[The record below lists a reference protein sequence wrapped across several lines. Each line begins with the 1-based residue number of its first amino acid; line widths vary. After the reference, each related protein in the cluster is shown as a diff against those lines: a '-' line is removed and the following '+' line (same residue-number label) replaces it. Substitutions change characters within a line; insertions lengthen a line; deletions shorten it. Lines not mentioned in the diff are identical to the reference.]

1 MRWGTLMA
9 SVLFIGGALLAWG
22 GVASASSAVVI
33 AGCAVLIL
41 LPFLRLILMLM
52 DFARR
57 ADNPYVGVVI
67 LVIIL
72 ILAAA
77 TTGISLSGGR
87 AFAVALQAS
96 VGVVPGGSAWCS
108 RPVL

>member
-77 TTGISLSGGR
+77 TTGISL
-87 AFAVALQAS
+87 
-96 VGVVPGGSAWCS
+96 
-108 RPVL
+108 